1 MATQL
6 IECTPSFSEGRRAD
20 VIEAITAP
28 FRNTPG
34 CHLFNHRADEEQ
46 NRLTMSLAGRPVPV
60 QEALMTAARIALET
74 IDMNAHTGSRPQ
86 VGAVDVVPFTP
97 VENIS
102 LEDCTTLARG
112 FGRRLYQ
119 ETEIPVYF
127 YGSAAIRP
135 ERRRLEDIYNGG
147 FELLKIEASI
157 PERQPDVGEPR
168 LHPTAGAALIGAGK
182 PTVNLNVNLRTADL
196 NVALRIADAVGGAAG
211 GLCHVEEAGCF
222 PEERGTVQVRF
233 TVTDPDATPLYRV
246 LEMVRMEAR
255 RWGVEVAETD
265 IPGMVPATA
274 LIQSAAYYLQ
284 ATGFNL
290 DQVTEL
296 RLLQAMGEDA

>member
-6 IECTPSFSEGRRAD
+6 IECTPNFSEGRRPD
-20 VIEAITAP
+20 VIEEITAP

-34 CHLFNHRADEEQ
+34 CHLLRYRADEEQ
-46 NRLTMSLAGRPVPV
+46 NRLTIYLAGKPVPV

-74 IDMNAHTGSRPQ
+74 IDMNAHTGSRPRI
-86 VGAVDVVPFTP
+86 GAVDVIPFTP

-102 LEDCTTLARG
+102 MEACTTLARD

-127 YGSAAIRP
+127 YGAAAIRS
-135 ERRRLEDIYNGG
+135 ERKRLEDIHNGG
-147 FELLKIEASI
+147 YELLKIEAAI
-157 PERQPDVGEPR
+157 PERQPDVGEPK
-168 LHPTAGAALIGAGK
+168 LHPTAGATLIGAGK
-182 PTVNLNVNLRTADL
+182 PVVNLNINLRTTDL
-196 NVALRIADAVGGAAG
+196 NVALRIADAVGSQAG

-222 PEERGTVQVRF
+222 PEERGTVQVRL
-233 TVTDPDATPLYRV
+233 TVTDPEMNPLYRA

-265 IPGMVPATA
+265 IPGMVPAAA

-284 ATGFNL
+284 AAGFNL